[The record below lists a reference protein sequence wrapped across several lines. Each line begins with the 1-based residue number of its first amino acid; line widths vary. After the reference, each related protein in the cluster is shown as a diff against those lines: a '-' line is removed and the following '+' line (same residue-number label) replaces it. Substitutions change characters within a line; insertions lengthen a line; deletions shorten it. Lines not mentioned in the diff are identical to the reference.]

1 MKKIIC
7 VSALFLAMIVL
18 LPVSAMTQEPAK
30 NMITALMQKYQ
41 KECSVADLTP
51 TLCKLAAVTPPA
63 KCESQPIKQVVA
75 LGKERF
81 GQTGAEKILVF
92 CPDAIG
98 HFLRPQFPADF
109 KPLVDCTDFLAE
121 GTNVMPSVTPV
132 CFGSIFTGASP
143 KVHGIEKY
151 SKPVLKIPTLFDAF
165 AAQKKNVAILAVTG
179 CSIDTIFKNR
189 NIDYFSVR
197 SNEVA
202 FELTKVILLNSDYDL
217 IISYDGGYDS
227 AMHGTGVHSAK
238 SLGAMRDSLRRYQE
252 LVQLTD
258 QVWKKYNRVTVFA
271 PDHGAHDNANGRG
284 GHGTDTADDILVD
297 HYYRLRSAAR

>member
-1 MKKIIC
+1 MRKIIC
-7 VSALFLAMIVL
+7 VPILLLTMLILFPATLSAQE
-18 LPVSAMTQEPAK
+18 SAE
-30 NMITALMQKYQ
+30 NMINTLMRKYQ

-51 TLCKLAAVTPPA
+51 TLCVLAGIKSPA
-63 KCESQPIKQVVA
+63 KCESRPIKQVVA
-75 LGKERF
+75 IGQERF
-81 GQTGAEKILVF
+81 GKTGAEKILVF

-109 KPLVDCTDFLAE
+109 KPLVECTDFLAE

-179 CSIDTIFKNR
+179 CSIDMIFR
-189 NIDYFSVR
+189 DRPVDYFSVR
-197 SNEVA
+197 SNAVA
-202 FELTKVILLNSDYDL
+202 FELTKIILQKSDYDL
-217 IISYDGGYDS
+217 IICYDGGYDS
-227 AMHGTGVHSAK
+227 TMHRTGIHSEA
-238 SLGAMRDSLRRYQE
+238 SLEAMRDSLRRYQE

-271 PDHGAHDNANGRG
+271 PDHGAHNNKNGRG
-284 GHGTDTADDILVD
+284 GHGTDTPDDILVD
-297 HYYRLRSAAR
+297 HYYRLRSR